1 MKGKMTRRAK
11 VEQEVGEA
19 KIFKVELPGR
29 MKRGGPQRKFMDVV
43 NKGMQRADI
52 NRRGCKD

>member
-1 MKGKMTRRAK
+1 MNTSTQAVQFGD
-11 VEQEVGEA
+11 EVGEA

>member
-1 MKGKMTRRAK
+1 MSTQAVQFGD
-11 VEQEVGEA
+11 EVGEA